1 MKKSFYTKTIKAIEN
16 WTGVKGTEVDT
27 SNFRYPNDL
36 ATDFSF
42 NPRGKGESW
51 TVRVDYSMQDEYGD
65 KKPVKDR
72 TLNIYLTN
80 RVKDVE
86 IHKSIYLYA
95 QDSDSTSLYTH
106 RAQVDVRANTVPVAY
121 NFVDI
126 DFIDYDGKFVNNF
139 ADVMCGLIFRP

>member
-16 WTGVKGTEVDT
+16 WTGVEAVEVDT
-27 SNFRYPNDL
+27 SKFRYPNDL
-36 ATDFSF
+36 ATDFSYK
-42 NPRGKGESW
+42 GKGAETW
-51 TVRVDYSMQDEYGD
+51 HVRVDYSMHDEYGD

-80 RVKDVE
+80 KVKDVE

-95 QDSDSTSLYTH
+95 QDADELYSH

-121 NFVDI
+121 NFNDL
-126 DFIDYDGKFVNNF
+126 DFVDYDGKFVNNF